1 VQKYFYHEKMMNYN
15 NYNDITS
22 EQKDRI
28 CDGTDIIMM
37 IENFQ
42 RQEQLKSIDSILKYQ
57 KISDSKE
64 NNQNDENWESVQT
77 RRKK

>member
-1 VQKYFYHEKMMNYN
+1 MNYN